1 MPDYM
6 FLLESRLS
14 AEQRAAVVRV
24 QELAAAEGANIYL
37 VGGAVRDLISGMPI
51 RDLDFVIEGNPFRI
65 ARELAKGGARILSQD
80 ERLRHVE
87 LIFAGDADGS
97 IAAARN
103 DIYHRPGSKP
113 EIRWAAVTE
122 DLRRRDFSLNAIAI
136 SLNLASRGLLLDPTN
151 GLADLQKREVRALSI
166 HSFTNQPVRLLRVL
180 RYCVRMGFKMEPR
193 TAEWFA
199 LALERGLHHSIPL
212 EDVGREVRQL
222 AREEKPA
229 AILKSWEAHRLIGAV
244 HAQLARRHP
253 HYDALQRLVRARDDI
268 VRAGCRPRLFAP
280 VTHALLGRLK
290 SRERSAALSRMRFR
304 PPEKNAVVQLDAE
317 AKKVVKILSS
327 RHTAA
332 PRDAFTFL
340 EKVPLDLLAFIQAE
354 FSNAKAL
361 GKVRNF
367 LHKWKPLRLA
377 LPSAAVELEALGL
390 PRGPKFDKVLE
401 DLFQQQLLGKGRTP
415 EDRTKRLRKL
425 AGIKPPKKPKEEK
438 KKGAAK
444 APQTA
449 KKKPGKV
456 EPQPTAA
463 AAAETAQHAVSVGPA
478 EPAGAAA
485 QQRASAHALPAA
497 KSSARPASKAAAP
510 MQAKPAPAGKPAAAK
525 PRPARA
531 RPGRSGASQRARPK
545 DRAQAKPRPRK
556 RR

>member
-24 QELAAAEGANIYL
+24 QELAAAEGTNIYL

-51 RDLDFVIEGNPFRI
+51 RDLDFVLEGNPFRI
-65 ARELAKGGARILSQD
+65 ARELEKGGARILSQD
-80 ERLRHVE
+80 EPLRHVE

-97 IAAARN
+97 IAAAR
-103 DIYHRPGSKP
+103 DAIYHRPGSKP
-113 EIRWAAVTE
+113 EIRWSAVTE

-136 SLNLASRGLLLDPTN
+136 SLNPASRGLLLDPTN
-151 GLADLQKREVRALSI
+151 GLADLEKREVRGLSI

-180 RYCVRMGFKMEPR
+180 RYSVRMGFKMEPR

-199 LALERGLHHSIPL
+199 LAIERGLQQSIPP
-212 EDVGREVRQL
+212 EGVGREVRQL

-229 AILKSWEAHRLIGAV
+229 AILKSWEAHGLIGAV

-253 HYDALQRLVRARDDI
+253 HYEALQRLVRARDHI
-268 VRAGCRPRLFAP
+268 VGAGCRPRLFAP
-280 VTHALLGRLK
+280 VTHALLGRLN
-290 SRERSAALSRMRFR
+290 SRERSAALSRLGFR
-304 PPEKNAVVQLDAE
+304 SAEKNAVVQLDTE
-317 AKKVVKILSS
+317 AKKVVKILSG
-327 RHTAA
+327 RQTAA

-377 LPSAAVELEALGL
+377 LPSAAVELETLGL

-401 DLFQQQLLGKGRTP
+401 GLFQQQLLGKGRRP
-415 EDRTKRLRKL
+415 EDRTKRLRRL
-425 AGIKPPKKPKEEK
+425 AGIKPPKKKPKEEEK

-444 APQTA
+444 APQAA
-449 KKKPGKV
+449 KKKPTKV
-456 EPQPTAA
+456 EPQPAA
-463 AAAETAQHAVSVGPA
+463 AAHAVSVRPA
-478 EPAGAAA
+478 QPAGAAA
-485 QQRASAHALPAA
+485 QQRVSAHALPAA
-497 KSSARPASKAAAP
+497 NSTAPPASKPAAP
-510 MQAKPAPAGKPAAAK
+510 KPAKPAPAGKPAAAK
-525 PRPARA
+525 PHPARA
-531 RPGRSGASQRARPK
+531 RPERSRASRRARPK
-545 DRAQAKPRPRK
+545 QRAPAKPRPKK
-556 RR
+556 RP

>member
-87 LIFAGDADGS
+87 MIFAGDADGS
-97 IAAARN
+97 IAAARD

-113 EIRWAAVTE
+113 EIRWSAVTE

-151 GLADLQKREVRALSI
+151 GLADLEKREVRALSI

-229 AILKSWEAHRLIGAV
+229 AILKSWEAHRLIAAV
-244 HAQLARRHP
+244 HAHLARRHP
-253 HYDALQRLVRARDDI
+253 HYDALQRLVRARDAI

-290 SRERSAALSRMRFR
+290 SRERSAALSRMGFR
-304 PPEKNAVVQLDAE
+304 SAEKNAVVQLDAE

-327 RHTAA
+327 RQTAA

-425 AGIKPPKKPKEEK
+425 AGIKPPKKKPKEEK

-444 APQTA
+444 APKAA

-456 EPQPTAA
+456 EPQPTGA
-463 AAAETAQHAVSVGPA
+463 AAAEAPEHAVSVG
-478 EPAGAAA
+478 AA
-485 QQRASAHALPAA
+485 QPAA
-497 KSSARPASKAAAP
+497 NSTARPAAKAAAP
-510 MQAKPAPAGKPAAAK
+510 MQAKPA
-525 PRPARA
+525 RPERARA
-531 RPGRSGASQRARPK
+531 SRRARPK
-545 DRAQAKPRPRK
+545 QRALAKPRPRK